1 MMTELAVRFLALLGP
16 ISAYGAFARIVDGR
30 PPSTW
35 VPLLIFSIVI
45 NAITIYVVWRNRHNQ
60 VDLDENLAHFEDDEE
75 KDIVIRPGTGEV
87 LPKRPWWQRGR
98 P

>member
-1 MMTELAVRFLALLGP
+1 MTELAVRFLALLGP
-16 ISAYGAFARIVDGR
+16 ISAYGVFVRIVDGR

-60 VDLDENLAHFEDDEE
+60 IDLDENLAHFEDDEE

-98 P
+98 S